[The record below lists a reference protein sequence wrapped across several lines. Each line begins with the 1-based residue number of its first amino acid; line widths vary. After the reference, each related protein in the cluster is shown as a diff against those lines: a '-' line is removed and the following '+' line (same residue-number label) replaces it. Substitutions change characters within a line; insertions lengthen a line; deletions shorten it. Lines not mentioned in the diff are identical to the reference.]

1 MRFRK
6 FFPVLKKGTYFCST
20 LTGSPVL
27 GFRPKRSSLFFDEKA
42 PNPRNS
48 TRLPVAIASVISSK
62 TVDYSKHWQD
72 RLRTAI
78 DLNPIDLE
86 LVFANNIYSIR
97 IWNVANV
104 NEPNIMELFNQYT
117 DDDID
122 LFCAEDLL
130 RKAEDFLR
138 KKRNK
143 LLVESDYLAM
153 PDYPHP
159 NETTRQ
165 ALLTYRQQ
173 LRNLPRNST
182 PQLDID
188 DKLINVTS
196 PTLLK

>member
-1 MRFRK
+1 MERK
-6 FFPVLKKGTYFCST
+6 KAYDYVRKYCSDN
-20 LTGSPVL
+20 G
-27 GFRPKRSSLFFDEKA
+27 
-42 PNPRNS
+42 
-48 TRLPVAIASVISSK
+48 
-62 TVDYSKHWQD
+62 Y
-72 RLRTAI
+72 

-86 LVFANNIYSIR
+86 LVFDNNIYSIR
-97 IWNVANV
+97 VWNVANV

-159 NETTRQ
+159 NETTKQ

-173 LRNLPRNST
+173 LRDLPQKST
-182 PQLDID
+182 PQLDND
-188 DKLINVTS
+188 DKLTNVTW
-196 PTLLK
+196 PTPPS